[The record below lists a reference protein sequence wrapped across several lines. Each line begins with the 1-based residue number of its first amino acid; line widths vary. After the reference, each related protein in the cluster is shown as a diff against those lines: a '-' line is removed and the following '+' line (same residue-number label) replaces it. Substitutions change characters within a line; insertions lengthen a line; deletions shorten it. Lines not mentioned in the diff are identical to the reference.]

1 MSLLRK
7 LGQLSLADIIFVL
20 AERMG
25 LPILN
30 WNIDKLNR
38 LISKH
43 STPMNTF
50 AHGLRILYGPTFPTW
65 GASALVDKALS
76 TILRLRGA
84 NVIALY
90 CDSVQI
96 GPCSVA
102 DDRWLREPFSKEC
115 LKCRKNS
122 EILWRGFEA
131 IRFSEFTSTMEVLN
145 ELKVARTMTV
155 GEIESY
161 SESGLGLGDLARKL
175 TLNGLLLEKPDNTL
189 EYQTRLEIHFANLKA
204 SRKAIRGALEKTKPD
219 RVVSSDSHYGMW
231 AIMQHEATALGI
243 PFYSQYPVTS
253 ERTSFASN
261 KPAVWADLTEAFKT
275 FQDRDLDHFEKSQFS
290 KRFGGNDTLKSTGR
304 RRRSP
309 LDKVPKS
316 DGGSALMMTNAP
328 WDLAS
333 LDRQAVFPDMFS
345 WVRETVNWFCLH
357 PHFTLYIRTH
367 PVERNALIPR
377 SSVTV
382 EEMIKR
388 EFKDLP
394 DNIVLISGQLDK
406 LSLGTIINHLNPSV
420 ALVHTSTSG
429 LDCAIKGVK
438 VITTGFSPYRDF
450 GFTSDPKTEVEYI
463 EQLEARLRTREG
475 LSKFELDRAKKFIS
489 YYQFRYQSN
498 TFIQTKLPARV
509 SPNFKSSLQ
518 DEKSALSYVVNT
530 IVTGGSFHT
539 SERWAPNYPSDS
551 RG

>member
-1 MSLLRK
+1 MSLIEK
-7 LGQLSLADIIFVL
+7 LKQFSVTDLSFLL

-30 WNIDKLNR
+30 WHLAKQRR

-43 STPMNTF
+43 NGPMTTS
-50 AHGLRILYGPTFPTW
+50 ADGLKILYGPTFPTW
-65 GASALVDKALS
+65 GASVLVDSALS
-76 TILRLRGA
+76 TILQLRGA

-102 DDRWLREPFSKEC
+102 DDGWLIEPFSKEC
-115 LKCRKNS
+115 QKCRRNS
-122 EILWRGFEA
+122 ETLWRGFEA
-131 IRFSEFTSTMEVLN
+131 IRFSEFTSTREVLN

-161 SESGLGLGDLARKL
+161 SDSGLGLGDLARKL
-175 TLNGLLLEKPDNTL
+175 TLNGLLLEKPEDTV
-189 EYQTRLEIHFANLKA
+189 EYQTKLEIHFANLKA
-204 SRKAIRGALEKTKPD
+204 SRKAIRGALERTKPD

-231 AIMQHEATALGI
+231 AIMQHEAAALGV

-275 FQDRDLDHFEKSQFS
+275 FQDRDLDHFEKSQVS
-290 KRFGGNDTLKSTGR
+290 KRFGGNDTLKSTSR

-345 WVRETVNWFCLH
+345 WVRETINWFCLH

-406 LSLGTIINHLNPSV
+406 LSLGTIIDHLNPSV

-429 LDCAIKGVK
+429 LDCVIKGVR
-438 VITTGFSPYRDF
+438 VITTGFSPYRGF
-450 GFTSDPKTEVEYI
+450 GFTSDPKTRVEY
-463 EQLEARLRTREG
+463 LEEMEAGLGTKAG
-475 LSKFELDRAKKFIS
+475 LSKSQLDLAKNFIS

-498 TFIQTKLPARV
+498 TLIQTRFPARV
-509 SPNFKSSLQ
+509 SPKFKSSLD
-518 DEKSALSYVVNT
+518 DEKSALNYAVNT

-539 SERWAPNYPSDS
+539 SERWAPNYSSDS